1 MAAVGL
7 SRPRPQKG
15 LGQGSV
21 WPRAEAVG
29 QSGGRAGGETLDPAE
44 EGRQTLRK
52 STEPGAAGGWCGG
65 AGVRR
70 SPPGSK
76 SRMGTLTFHEAVLR
90 PQTEYHSFPQI
101 HYLFPLMGIL
111 ALSFLTL

>member
-29 QSGGRAGGETLDPAE
+29 QSGGRAGGEAVDPAE
-44 EGRQTLRK
+44 EGWQTLRK
-52 STEPGAAGGWCGG
+52 STEPGAGG

-70 SPPGSK
+70 SPPGSR
-76 SRMGTLTFHEAVLR
+76 SRMGTLTFHEAVLW